1 MEKLESLLK
10 EREIVAKF
18 DHLNHRV
25 RCYAHIINICSSHII
40 NSTTSASGQ
49 FDDYDGETD
58 GDFGYDR
65 DIEDW
70 EPALLYD
77 DRADSSIKTWFGGLR
92 RDPLKRARRLIHFFR
107 SSDQRRTD
115 FLKFIVEGNQKE
127 WFYRINKDGK
137 RELANV
143 PAKEFLRD
151 VKTRWDSVYKM
162 LQRLR
167 ILRPVSSSQR
177 LDVPQQTNQV
187 FDKGRRSLL
196 SHQSTEFL

>member
-1 MEKLESLLK
+1 MFVSY
-10 EREIVAKF
+10 
-18 DHLNHRV
+18 HYN
-25 RCYAHIINICSSHII
+25 

-92 RDPLKRARRLIHFFR
+92 RDPLKRARRLIRFFR

>member
-92 RDPLKRARRLIHFFR
+92 RDPLKRACRLIRFFR

>member
-92 RDPLKRARRLIHFFR
+92 RDPLKRARRLIRFFR
-107 SSDQRRTD
+107 SSDQRRQI
-115 FLKFIVEGNQKE
+115 F
-127 WFYRINKDGK
+127 
-137 RELANV
+137 
-143 PAKEFLRD
+143 
-151 VKTRWDSVYKM
+151 
-162 LQRLR
+162 
-167 ILRPVSSSQR
+167 
-177 LDVPQQTNQV
+177 
-187 FDKGRRSLL
+187 
-196 SHQSTEFL
+196 